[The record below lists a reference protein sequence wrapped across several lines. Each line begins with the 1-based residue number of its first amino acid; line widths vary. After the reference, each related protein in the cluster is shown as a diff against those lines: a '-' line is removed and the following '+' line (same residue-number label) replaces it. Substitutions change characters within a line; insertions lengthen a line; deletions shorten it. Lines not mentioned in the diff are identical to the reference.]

1 MLDPAAIR
9 RFVLVI
15 ETHLA
20 GVVVL
25 TGKVIAAFVAAVF
38 AGLGTG
44 IVLGFTLALI
54 AALGLAGIRVQADDP
69 GVHDDASVVID
80 VTPRLV

>member
-9 RFVLVI
+9 RFVQVI
-15 ETHLA
+15 ETHLV

-44 IVLGFTLALI
+44 IVLGLTLALI
-54 AALGLAGIRVQADDP
+54 AALGLAGIRVHAGDL
-69 GVHDDASVVID
+69 GVPDDASVVID
-80 VTPRLV
+80 VTPRLI

>member
-9 RFVLVI
+9 RFVRVI
-15 ETHLA
+15 ETHLV

-54 AALGLAGIRVQADDP
+54 AALGLAGIRVHADAP
-69 GVHDDASVVID
+69 GVPDDGSVVID